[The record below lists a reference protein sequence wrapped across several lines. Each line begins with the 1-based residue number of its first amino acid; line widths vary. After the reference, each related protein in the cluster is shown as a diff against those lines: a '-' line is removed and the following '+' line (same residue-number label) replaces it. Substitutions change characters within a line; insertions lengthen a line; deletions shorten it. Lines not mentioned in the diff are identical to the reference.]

1 MDGREQLAV
10 GAKWKAIQCVLL
22 TSSPSSEVVLISQ
35 SEHHQSPLMV
45 QQSV

>member
-10 GAKWKAIQCVLL
+10 GARWKVIQCIRL
-22 TSSPSSEVVLISQ
+22 TSSPSSEVVLISLP
-35 SEHHQSPLMV
+35 EHHQSPLTV